1 MKNPTNTIERF
12 KIVFVAIT
20 IIVFMLPVSGCSNLK
35 KLTGKSSAPENSGSN
50 SNQSPINKA
59 EKTSSNSNSV
69 SKRTPNPSKT
79 TPPPPEFM
87 KLDIFETEKF
97 YQTSSS
103 SESNP
108 KIGYVKS
115 ARYWYVYSD
124 GRFEKIHKY
133 NYDVYL
139 AIEEYASPEKAQ
151 SVVKNKLAKAV
162 PAAQGDKIKLPR
174 CVGEKSDNDN
184 FVGPEKIM
192 KRLRHPNGS
201 EVTVVHSGDF
211 NNWDCKRSSNR
222 TETIIWAD
230 GVYVFLIEAL
240 PQSEVQ
246 EGAPGSTGY
255 GIAEEFALD
264 YLAALKQPVT
274 QQ

>member
-1 MKNPTNTIERF
+1 MILDLR
-12 KIVFVAIT
+12 
-20 IIVFMLPVSGCSNLK
+20 PVQFNF
-35 KLTGKSSAPENSGSN
+35 
-50 SNQSPINKA
+50 Q
-59 EKTSSNSNSV
+59 
-69 SKRTPNPSKT
+69 
-79 TPPPPEFM
+79 
-87 KLDIFETEKF
+87 
-97 YQTSSS
+97 
-103 SESNP
+103 
-108 KIGYVKS
+108 
-115 ARYWYVYSD
+115 
-124 GRFEKIHKY
+124 
-133 NYDVYL
+133 
-139 AIEEYASPEKAQ
+139 
-151 SVVKNKLAKAV
+151 AV